1 MPFSFVFNGSFF
13 DMETFFSE
21 VQRFVRVKG
30 DNVDVRGRLLSV
42 DGFALTAGAGGF
54 PAVKAEIS
62 ATAYLLS
69 PDDAAA
75 SASPTSPTAPNAGAG
90 TSTATPA
97 GSSTPSSSGG
107 ATASEVAQ

>member
-13 DMETFFSE
+13 DMESFFAE

-30 DNVDVRGRLLSV
+30 DRVDVRGRLLSI
-42 DGFALTAGAGGF
+42 DGFALTSGPGGF

-69 PDDAAA
+69 PDDTAA
-75 SASPTSPTAPNAGAG
+75 SATPASPSTGAAS
-90 TSTATPA
+90 STATPA
-97 GSSTPSSSGG
+97 SGPAPASNGG
-107 ATASEVAQ
+107 ASASEVAR